1 MHYQRAQRSCV
12 IAEGCWLFFR
22 CRFSQLRRGGRGN
35 HGSVHYNIVVSGP
48 QPRLLRSTDRLRPG
62 IDKRGSAG
70 QFSTMS
76 ADDTANPPAARATEA
91 EDPFRRVRL
100 DKLETL
106 RGMGIDPYPVSFP
119 REHEAAALDREFAEL
134 PAGNETNRQVRVAG
148 RIRAIRNSGMFIDL
162 HDASGKIQIFSHK
175 DYLRPGDLPLLK
187 LLDIGDLIGVEGLVR
202 RTPRGEL
209 TVNAEHLTM
218 LAKALR
224 PLPEKYHGLAD
235 IELRYR
241 QRYLD
246 LIMNPQSR
254 ETLRRRS
261 HVVAAMRAW
270 LIERGYLEVET
281 PMLHTIPGGAAAK
294 PFITH
299 HNALDIDL
307 YLRIA
312 PELHLKRLV
321 VGGLADKVFEINRCF
336 RNEGLSPRHNPEFT
350 SLELYEA
357 YADYADM
364 MALTERIVAYVA
376 EAATGGLKISYG
388 GAAIDLTPPWPRRSM
403 AELVLEATGVDFL
416 AIADAA
422 AAREAARHL
431 GAAIAGHENW
441 GQALEAVFGARV
453 EDRLIQPI
461 HVTGFPRDI
470 SPLAKADRHDPRLVE
485 RFETY
490 IYGWEIANAFS
501 ELNDPLDQRARFE
514 AQMMARA
521 AGDEEAQPLDEDY
534 VTALEYGLPPCGGL
548 GIGID
553 RLVMLLT
560 DSPSIRDVIAFPTL
574 RPR

>member
-1 MHYQRAQRSCV
+1 
-12 IAEGCWLFFR
+12 
-22 CRFSQLRRGGRGN
+22 
-35 HGSVHYNIVVSGP
+35 
-48 QPRLLRSTDRLRPG
+48 
-62 IDKRGSAG
+62 
-70 QFSTMS
+70 MS
-76 ADDTANPPAARATEA
+76 DDA
-91 EDPFRRVRL
+91 DPFRRVRL
-100 DKLETL
+100 DKLEAL
-106 RGMGIDPYPVSFP
+106 RGMGIDPYPVGFARS
-119 REHEAAALDREFAEL
+119 HEAAVLDQQHAAL
-134 PAGNETNRQVRVAG
+134 PAGAETNDSVRVAG

-175 DYLRPGDLPLLK
+175 DYLAAGDLALLR
-187 LLDIGDLIGVEGLVR
+187 LLDIGDLIGVEGRVR

-209 TVNAEHLTM
+209 TVNATALTL

-254 ETLRRRS
+254 DTLRRRS
-261 HVVAAMRAW
+261 RIIAAMRGYLLA
-270 LIERGYLEVET
+270 RDYLEVET
-281 PMLHTIPGGAAAK
+281 PMLHTIPGGAAAR
-294 PFITH
+294 PFVTH

-321 VGGLADKVFEINRCF
+321 VGGLGDKVFEINRCF

-357 YADYADM
+357 YTDYAGM
-364 MALTERIVAYVA
+364 MALTEQIVAHVA
-376 EAATGGLKISYG
+376 EAAAGGLKISYG
-388 GAAIDLTPPWPRRSM
+388 GTAIDLTPPWPRRGM
-403 AELVLEATGVDFL
+403 AELVLEHSGTDFL
-416 AIADAA
+416 AIADAG
-422 AAREAARHL
+422 AAREAAEHL
-431 GAAIAGHENW
+431 GCVLSGNESW
-441 GQALEAVFGARV
+441 GQALEAAFAARV
-453 EDRLIQPI
+453 EDRLIQPT

-470 SPLAKADRHDPRLVE
+470 SPLAKADRNDPRLVE

-490 IYGWEIANAFS
+490 VYGWEIANAFS

-514 AQMMARA
+514 AQMQARA

-534 VTALEYGLPPCGGL
+534 VLALEYGLPPCGGL

-553 RLVMLLT
+553 RLTMLLT

>member
-1 MHYQRAQRSCV
+1 
-12 IAEGCWLFFR
+12 
-22 CRFSQLRRGGRGN
+22 
-35 HGSVHYNIVVSGP
+35 
-48 QPRLLRSTDRLRPG
+48 
-62 IDKRGSAG
+62 
-70 QFSTMS
+70 MS
-76 ADDTANPPAARATEA
+76 ADDSGNGAPINLGND
-91 EDPFRRVRL
+91 EDPFRSVRL
-100 DKLETL
+100 GKLETL
-106 RGMGIDPYPVSFP
+106 RGMGIEPYPVSFE
-119 REHEAAALDREFAEL
+119 RTDEAAALEQHYAAL
-134 PAGNETNRQVRVAG
+134 PAGTETQDRVRVAG
-148 RIRAIRNSGMFIDL
+148 RIRANRNSGMFIDL
-162 HDASGKIQIFSHK
+162 HDASGKIQVFCHK
-175 DYLRPGDLPLLK
+175 DYLPAAGLALLR
-187 LLDIGDLIGVEGLVR
+187 LLDIGDLIGVEGRVR

-209 TVNAEHLTM
+209 TVNATALTM

-254 ETLRRRS
+254 ETLHRRS
-261 HVVAAMRAW
+261 QVVAAMRAF
-270 LIERGYLEVET
+270 LLARGYLEVET

-299 HNALDIDL
+299 HNALDIEL

-321 VGGLADKVFEINRCF
+321 VGGLSDKVFEINRNF

-350 SLELYEA
+350 MLELYEA
-357 YADYADM
+357 YADYTDM
-364 MALTERIVAYVA
+364 MALTEQIVAHVA
-376 EAATGGLKISYG
+376 EAATGGLRLSYG
-388 GAAIDLTPPWPRRSM
+388 GTQIELTPPWPRRSM
-403 AELVLEATGVDFL
+403 AELVLEHTGVDFL
-416 AIADAA
+416 ALADAA
-422 AAREAARHL
+422 AARDAAKKLGCALQGNESWGHSLEAAF
-431 GAAIAGHENW
+431 A
-441 GQALEAVFGARV
+441 ARV
-453 EDRLIQPI
+453 EDKLIQPT

-490 IYGWEIANAFS
+490 VYGWEIANAFS

-514 AQMMARA
+514 AQMLARA

-548 GIGID
+548 GLGID

>member
-1 MHYQRAQRSCV
+1 
-12 IAEGCWLFFR
+12 
-22 CRFSQLRRGGRGN
+22 
-35 HGSVHYNIVVSGP
+35 
-48 QPRLLRSTDRLRPG
+48 
-62 IDKRGSAG
+62 
-70 QFSTMS
+70 MS
-76 ADDTANPPAARATEA
+76 ADDPVNAATKNTE
-91 EDPFRRVRL
+91 ESDDPFRRVRL
-100 DKLETL
+100 EKLDAL
-106 RGMGIDPYPVSFP
+106 RGLGVDPYPVGFA
-119 REHEAAALDREFAEL
+119 RTDEAAALEARHADL
-134 PAGNETNRQVRVAG
+134 PAGTETEEEVRVAG

-162 HDASGKIQIFSHK
+162 HDASGKIQIFCHK
-175 DYLRPGDLPLLK
+175 DFLPAEGLALLR
-187 LLDIGDLIGVEGLVR
+187 LLDIGDLIGVEGRVR

-209 TVNAEHLTM
+209 TVNAIALTM

-246 LIMNPQSR
+246 LIMNPESR

-261 HVVAAMRAW
+261 RIVTALRAF
-270 LIERGYLEVET
+270 LLARGYLEVET
-281 PMLHTIPGGAAAK
+281 PALHTIPGGAAAR

-321 VGGLADKVFEINRCF
+321 VGGLSDKVFEIARCF
-336 RNEGLSPRHNPEFT
+336 RNEGISPRHNPEFT
-350 SLELYEA
+350 LFELYEA
-357 YADYADM
+357 YVDYTAM
-364 MALTERIVAYVA
+364 MTLTEEIVAHVA
-376 EAATGGLKISYG
+376 EAATGGLHLAYG
-388 GAAIDLTPPWPRRSM
+388 GTQIDLTPPWPRRSM

-416 AIADAA
+416 AIEDAA
-422 AAREAARHL
+422 TAREAASRIGCAL
-431 GAAIAGHENW
+431 TGHENW
-441 GQALEAVFGARV
+441 GQALEAVFAARV
-453 EDRLIQPI
+453 EDQLLQPT

-490 IYGWEIANAFS
+490 VYGWEIANAFS
-501 ELNDPLDQRARFE
+501 ELNDPVDQRARFE
-514 AQMMARA
+514 AQMLARA

-534 VTALEYGLPPCGGL
+534 LTALEYGLPPCGGL

>member
-1 MHYQRAQRSCV
+1 MA
-12 IAEGCWLFFR
+12 
-22 CRFSQLRRGGRGN
+22 
-35 HGSVHYNIVVSGP
+35 P
-48 QPRLLRSTDRLRPG
+48 
-62 IDKRGSAG
+62 
-70 QFSTMS
+70 
-76 ADDTANPPAARATEA
+76 DDNSPTTRATEDQ
-91 EDPFRRVRL
+91 DPFRSVRL
-100 DKLETL
+100 GKLEVL
-106 RGMGIDPYPVSFP
+106 RGMGVDPYPIGFE
-119 REHEAAALDREFAEL
+119 RTDEAAALDQRYAEL
-134 PAGNETNRQVRVAG
+134 PAGTETQDRVQVAG

-162 HDASGKIQIFSHK
+162 HDASGKIQVFSHK
-175 DYLRPGDLPLLK
+175 DYLAPEQLELLR
-187 LLDIGDLIGVEGLVR
+187 LFDIGDLIGVEGLVR

-209 TVNAEHLTM
+209 TVNATQLTM

-261 HVVAAMRAW
+261 RILAEMRAW
-270 LIERGYLEVET
+270 LLARGYMEVET
-281 PMLHTIPGGAAAK
+281 PMLHTIPGGATAK
-294 PFITH
+294 PFVTH
-299 HNALDIDL
+299 HNALDMDL
-307 YLRIA
+307 FLRIA

-321 VGGLADKVFEINRCF
+321 VGGLSEKVFEINRCF

-350 SLELYEA
+350 TLELYEA
-357 YADYADM
+357 YADYTTM
-364 MALTERIVAYVA
+364 MALTEQIVAHVA
-376 EAATGGLKISYG
+376 DKAAGGLKLSYG
-388 GAAIDLTPPWPRRSM
+388 GTEIDLTPPWPRRGM
-403 AELVLEATGVDFL
+403 AEMVQEATGVDFL
-416 AIADAA
+416 AIEDAA
-422 AAREAARHL
+422 AARDAAKRA
-431 GAAIAGHENW
+431 GAAIAGGENW
-441 GQALEAVFGARV
+441 GQALEAAFAARV

-470 SPLAKADRHDPRLVE
+470 SPLAKADRNDPRLVE

-514 AQMMARA
+514 AQMLARA

-548 GIGID
+548 GVGID

>member
-1 MHYQRAQRSCV
+1 
-12 IAEGCWLFFR
+12 
-22 CRFSQLRRGGRGN
+22 
-35 HGSVHYNIVVSGP
+35 
-48 QPRLLRSTDRLRPG
+48 
-62 IDKRGSAG
+62 
-70 QFSTMS
+70 MS
-76 ADDTANPPAARATEA
+76 ADDTANPSATRGSEA
-91 EDPFRRVRL
+91 DDPFRRVRL

-106 RGMGIDPYPVSFP
+106 RGMGIDPYPVSFS
-119 REHEAAALDREFAEL
+119 RGHEAAELDRRYADI
-134 PAGNETNRQVRVAG
+134 PAGTETGDRVRVAG

-175 DYLRPGDLPLLK
+175 DYLRPDDLPLLK

-209 TVNAEHLTM
+209 TVNAEQVTM

-261 HVVAAMRAW
+261 RIVAAMRAY
-270 LIERGYLEVET
+270 LNERDYLEVET
-281 PMLHTIPGGAAAK
+281 PMLHAIPGGAAAK

-357 YADYADM
+357 YSDYTGM
-364 MALTERIVAYVA
+364 MALTEAIVAHVA

-388 GAAIDLTPPWPRRSM
+388 GTEIDLTPPWPRRSM
-403 AELVLEATGVDFL
+403 AELVRETTGVDFL
-416 AIADAA
+416 AIADAS

-431 GAAIAGHENW
+431 GVAIAGGENW

-453 EDRLIQPI
+453 EDRLIQPT

-470 SPLAKADRHDPRLVE
+470 SPLAKADPGDPRLVE

-490 IYGWEIANAFS
+490 IYGWEVANAFS
-501 ELNDPLDQRARFE
+501 ELNDPLDQRVRFE